1 MSRPRLNPRQR
12 KWLNNFLK
20 QHPLYQL
27 REVWPG
33 LDGDRFLRLDGL
45 ERLPLAVLTEFE
57 QALPGYRWHTLEIQL
72 RKYGDARKT
81 ATHTYTAVYPR
92 CDLNERLTPIKLEGQ
107 LSLPIPASVLAV
119 DEPVNPVVVTW
130 KPRQKLKPKHG
141 VQLSLPIVGLEAE
154 LFALRQSKRPHL
166 PPVSTQELLAE
177 KTATW
182 DWRNN
187 TEVEL
192 PQVVIDLLLAQRAN
206 DQEWQ
211 NAIDLYQFVGLS
223 SVMNY
228 IDGLP
233 SLRQYFGTTSATI
246 ASVSAAVA
254 RTHTK
259 AKTTTVPVQ
268 ARS

>member
-1 MSRPRLNPRQR
+1 MSRPRLNCRQR

-20 QHPLYQL
+20 QYPEYRL
-27 REVWPG
+27 REVCPG
-33 LDGDRFLRLDGL
+33 LGGDALLQLEGF
-45 ERLPLAVLTEFE
+45 ERLPMPSLPEF
-57 QALPGYRWHTLEIQL
+57 ADAAPGYRWHSLSVTI
-72 RKYGDARKT
+72 RKYGDARKS
-81 ATHTYTAVYPR
+81 ATHTHTTVYPH
-92 CDLNERLTPIKLEGQ
+92 CDLTERLTPIKLEGQ
-107 LSLPIPASVLAV
+107 LSLPIPAAVLAV

-130 KPRQKLKPKHG
+130 KRGQKLKPKHG
-141 VQLSLPIVGLEAE
+141 VQLSLPIIGLEAE

-206 DQEWQ
+206 EMEWQ

-233 SLRQYFGTTSATI
+233 SLRQYFGTTSATV
-246 ASVSAAVA
+246 AGASAAVA
-254 RTHTK
+254 K
-259 AKTTTVPVQ
+259 LAKTKTTAVPVQ
-268 ARS
+268 ALS

>member
-1 MSRPRLNPRQR
+1 MSRTRLNPRQR

-20 QHPLYQL
+20 QHPEYKL

-33 LDGDRFLRLDGL
+33 LGGDALLRLDGL
-45 ERLPLAVLTEFE
+45 ERLPMPSLPEF
-57 QALPGYRWHTLEIQL
+57 AHAAPGYRWHTLSVTI
-72 RKYGDARKT
+72 RKYGDPRKT
-81 ATHTYTAVYPR
+81 AAHTYTTVYPH
-92 CDLNERLTPIKLEGQ
+92 CNLSERLSPIKLEGQ

-130 KPRQKLKPKHG
+130 KPRQKLKPKQG

-166 PPVSTQELLAE
+166 PPVSAQELLAE

-206 DQEWQ
+206 EMEWQ

-233 SLRQYFGTTSATI
+233 SLRQYFGTTSATV